1 MIKIEQMI
9 LMSTVQSEGVS
20 CASFY
25 IFENTSF
32 QEQLV
37 ALRIHICIV
46 VKVLFLPQDKGASLS
61 LVGHHSNNEITIK
74 ISYAVDVLLC

>member
-1 MIKIEQMI
+1 
-9 LMSTVQSEGVS
+9 MSTVQPESVS

-25 IFENTSF
+25 ISENTFF

-37 ALRIHICIV
+37 ALRIHISIA
-46 VKVLFLPQDKGASLS
+46 VKVLFLPQDKGTSLS

-74 ISYAVDVLLC
+74 ISYVVDDLLC